1 VTPFQTGNKRLGH
14 DTPIGGLYVAGHW
27 TQEGPGSFRVI
38 LSGINTTRLA
48 LAEAGLG
55 DVVPSFRPSDL
66 PPAWSAESA

>member
-1 VTPFQTGNKRLGH
+1 MTPFQTGNKRLGH